1 MSLIVLAICGPGSLV
16 GILWLGAIRSEHAEA
31 EQAETEQARIDT
43 EFARI
48 ISAWEHQP

>member
-16 GILWLGAIRSEHAEA
+16 GILWLGAIRGEQAEA
-31 EQAETEQARIDT
+31 ERDAAEQRHFDT

-48 ISAWEHQP
+48 VDTWEHQP